1 MTDQS
6 KTENKDLPL
15 VIEAIANDML
25 QKVSLADALST
36 VNLDAVLGLLKKS
49 AIEKARETANSMP
62 EEELS
67 ELAKQIKNG
76 PAENSNEK

>member
-6 KTENKDLPL
+6 KTENKDLSL

-25 QKVSLADALST
+25 QKVSLADALAA
-36 VNLDAVLGLLKKS
+36 VNLDAVIGLLKKG

-62 EEELS
+62 KEELS
-67 ELAKQIKNG
+67 ELAKQIKND
-76 PAENSNEK
+76 AASNSSDQ